1 MHVSVGLILYI
12 IVSIIGVLVKRIAEN
27 KQAKTS
33 VGKRGEHYPE
43 MVSFEE
49 IEQALVQ
56 RFQEVAEPAQSKQP
70 EQIVAVSQ
78 DELDDS
84 EEEYSDEQQSEE
96 ELILGGSVRP
106 KPRISSLQPNL
117 AQAVVMAEI
126 VRPPRSK
133 RPWPSR

>member
-12 IVSIIGVLVKRIAEN
+12 IISIIGVLVKRVAEN
-27 KQAKTS
+27 KQGKTT

-56 RFQEVAEPAQSKQP
+56 RFQEEPAQSKQL

-78 DELDDS
+78 DDLDDS
-84 EEEYSDEQQSEE
+84 KAEYSDEPHPEE
-96 ELILGGSVRP
+96 ELILGGAVRP
-106 KPRISSLQPNL
+106 KARISSLQPNL

-126 VRPPRSK
+126 IRPPRSK